1 MKTKTAAPKLS
12 IRLASNLVTGRFE
25 LDAPLADGGWW
36 FGDKEAAKA
45 SPLAER
51 LLAVETVT
59 GVKIAGSTVSV
70 TRDSFEDWHLHA
82 KTLAGVIAEH
92 AASGKPAVKP
102 GTPSNLPTEAAIR
115 ATVEEI
121 LETQV
126 NPAVA
131 SHGGEIRLM
140 DVKGTNVYVQLL
152 GGCHGC
158 ASSTVTLKQGVERAL
173 RDAVPQIDDIIDVT
187 DHATGEN
194 PYHKG

>member
-1 MKTKTAAPKLS
+1 MPAKTAPKLS

-25 LDAPLADGGWW
+25 LEAPLAKGGWW
-36 FGDKEAAKA
+36 FGGAEAAKA
-45 SPLAER
+45 SPLAQK
-51 LLAVETVT
+51 LMAVESVT
-59 GVKIAGSTVSV
+59 GVKLSGATVSV
-70 TRDSFEDWHLHA
+70 TRDSYEDWHVVA
-82 KTLAGVIAEH
+82 KTRAGLISDF
-92 AASGKPAVKP
+92 AASGKPAVVP
-102 GTPSNLPTEAAIR
+102 GTPSNLPSPEKIR
-115 ATVEEI
+115 EVVERV
-121 LETQV
+121 LETEV

-131 SHGGEIRLM
+131 SHGGEIRLV

-158 ASSTVTLKQGVERAL
+158 ASSTVTLKQGVERSL